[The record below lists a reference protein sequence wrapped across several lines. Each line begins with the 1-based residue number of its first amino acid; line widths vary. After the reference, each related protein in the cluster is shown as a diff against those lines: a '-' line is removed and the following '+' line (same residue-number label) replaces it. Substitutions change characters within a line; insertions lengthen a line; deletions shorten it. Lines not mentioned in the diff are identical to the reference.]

1 MNKVVLVGCGYWG
14 KNWYNTLTK
23 RDDVEIV
30 AVIDPKPVIP
40 VNNHYISLDE
50 FKEANITGYESVI
63 IATQA
68 EYHKYY
74 YDYFYNETELG
85 NIDVLIEKPC
95 GLPED
100 KNDLE
105 GCFPG
110 YIFLSSPQYK
120 TIKQMV
126 NQKMLGNIMY
136 ATFKRASMGPRLRTD
151 VDIIDDYM
159 IHDLYMYCDLFKS
172 SFADRISGSVM
183 KNFGKDIKHDTAFVT
198 IDSLDQVVT
207 FFSSWNYPRKERLI
221 EIVGDKGSI
230 IWKDDKVTFI
240 RSYYEDIDGEDKY
253 RNQGYELIE
262 GYEIDITP
270 DITKSNLDLQFDDF
284 IRGARRYETQVL
296 TNQLILDIKEKLLYS
311 NE

>member
-1 MNKVVLVGCGYWG
+1 MIKVVLVGCGYWG

-40 VNNHYISLDE
+40 VNNQYNGLDD
-50 FKEANITGYESVI
+50 FNAANLNYNKII
-63 IATQA
+63 IATQV
-68 EYHKYY
+68 EYHKLYF
-74 YDYFYNETELG
+74 DYFINVPWIRS
-85 NIDVLIEKPC
+85 NDILIEKPC

-100 KNDLE
+100 RSELAD
-105 GCFPG
+105 CFPG

-120 TIKQMV
+120 TIKEMV
-126 NQKMLGNIMY
+126 DKKMLGNIMY
-136 ATFKRASMGPRLRTD
+136 SMFKRASMGPRIRTD

-159 IHDLYMYCDLFKS
+159 IHDIYMYCDLFKN
-172 SFADRISGSVM
+172 SFTNNISGNIM

-198 IDSLDQVVT
+198 IDYLDIAAT

-221 EIVGDKGSI
+221 EIVGSRGSI

-240 RSYYEDIDGEDKY
+240 RSYYEEIDGEDKH

-262 GYEIDITP
+262 GYEVDITP
-270 DITKSNLDLQFDDF
+270 EITKSNLDLEFEDF
-284 IRGARRYETQVL
+284 INDDVRLETQTL

-311 NE
+311 IE

>member
-30 AVIDPKPVIP
+30 AVIDPNPSIP
-40 VNNHYISLDE
+40 VNNQYNSLTE
-50 FKEANITGYESVI
+50 FNAASLKYNKVI
-63 IATQA
+63 IAVQA
-68 EYHKYY
+68 EYHKAYY
-74 YDYFYNETELG
+74 TYFLTIPWLRETD
-85 NIDVLIEKPC
+85 ILIEKPC

-100 KNDLE
+100 KKSLL

-120 TIKQMV
+120 IIKEMLST
-126 NQKMLGNIMY
+126 KMLGNIMY
-136 ATFKRASMGPRLRTD
+136 STFKRASMGPRLRTD

-159 IHDLYMYCDLFKS
+159 IHDLYLYNGLFKNG
-172 SFADRISGSVM
+172 FADTISGNVM
-183 KNFGKDIKHDTAFVT
+183 KNFGKDIKHDTACVT
-198 IDSLDQVVT
+198 IDYLDTVTT

-221 EIVGDKGSI
+221 EIVGDRGSI

-240 RSYYEDIDGEDKY
+240 RSYYNNINGEDKY

-270 DITKSNLDLQFDDF
+270 EITKSNLDLEFDDF
-284 IRGARRYETQVL
+284 VNYEYRQEIQVL

>member
-30 AVIDPKPVIP
+30 AVIDPKPSIP
-40 VNNHYISLDE
+40 VNNQYNNLTE
-50 FKEANITGYESVI
+50 FVNANLEYNKVI
-63 IATQA
+63 IAVQA
-68 EYHKYY
+68 EYHKLY
-74 YDYFYNETELG
+74 YDHFLNKPLRRTTD
-85 NIDVLIEKPC
+85 ILIEKPC

-100 KNDLE
+100 KDDLI

-120 TIKQMV
+120 VIKEMV
-126 NQKMLGNIMY
+126 NKRMLGDLMY
-136 ATFKRASMGPRLRTD
+136 GTFKRASMGPRLRTD

-159 IHDLYMYCDLFKS
+159 IHDLYMYCDLFKNS
-172 SFADRISGSVM
+172 YADKISGNVM

-221 EIVGDKGSI
+221 EIVGDRGSI

-240 RSYYEDIDGEDKY
+240 RSYYNNINGEDKY

-270 DITKSNLDLQFDDF
+270 EITKSNLDLEFDDF
-284 IRGARRYETQVL
+284 VNYEYRQEIQVL

>member
-23 RDDVEIV
+23 RDDTEII

-40 VNNHYISLDE
+40 VNNQYSSLEE
-50 FKEANITGYESVI
+50 FKAANITGYESVI

-74 YDYFYNETELG
+74 YDYFNSELKD
-85 NIDVLIEKPC
+85 ILIEKPC

-100 KNDLE
+100 KNDLL

-120 TIKQMV
+120 VIKKMV
-126 NQKMLGNIMY
+126 NQKMLGDIIY

-172 SFADRISGSVM
+172 SFADKISGSVM

-198 IDSLDQVVT
+198 VDSLDQVVT

-221 EIVGDKGSI
+221 EIVGNKGSI

-240 RSYYEDIDGEDKY
+240 RSYYDEINGEDKY

-270 DITKSNLDLQFDDF
+270 DITKSNLDLQFEDF
-284 IRGARRYETQVL
+284 ISGARRDETQVL